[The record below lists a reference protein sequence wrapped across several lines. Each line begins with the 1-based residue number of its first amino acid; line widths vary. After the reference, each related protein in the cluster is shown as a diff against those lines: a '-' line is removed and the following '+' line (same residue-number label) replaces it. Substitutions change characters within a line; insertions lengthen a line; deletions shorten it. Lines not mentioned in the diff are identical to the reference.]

1 MPKIPLKPK
10 AILIDVI
17 PDTMDART
25 AARRMLELESL
36 VGTYGG
42 IIVVK
47 QIQKRGVPDYRTYI
61 GSGKLE
67 ELAQIA
73 KNEGAEV
80 LIINNLMKP
89 GQMYNVAEYLRKQK
103 LRMQVWDRVDLIL
116 KIFAKHAK
124 TSEAKLQ
131 IKLAAIRH
139 MGPRIFGIGQEM
151 MQQAGGTG
159 TRGGQG
165 ETNTEMMKRHMF
177 EQEKKTK
184 QDLER
189 LATAREGH
197 RKRRDRVGL
206 KTVSVVGYTNAGKS
220 SLVNALTKKGA
231 LVADAL
237 FATLD
242 THIGK
247 LWFPDADPSRSP
259 LEKGRWG
266 HGTDVLI
273 SDTIGFIQDLPPKLI
288 DAFRSTLDE
297 TVDADLLLHV
307 IDASDPFLHEK
318 IAEVEDVLTKL
329 KVEHTP
335 KIYVF
340 NKIDL
345 MKRVPKATLTKKYKV
360 YSPLFVSAHTG
371 EGLEALKKAIG
382 QRLVS

>member
-1 MPKIPLKPK
+1 MPHIPLKPK

-25 AARRMLELESL
+25 AGRRMHELESL

-42 IIVVK
+42 IIIVK

-67 ELAQIA
+67 ELALIA
-73 KNEGAEV
+73 KNEQAEV

-165 ETNTEMMKRHMF
+165 ETNTEVMKRHMF

-184 QDLER
+184 QDLDR

-247 LWFPDADPSRSP
+247 LWLPHDDDS
-259 LEKGRWG
+259 GR
-266 HGTDVLI
+266 GTDVLI
-273 SDTIGFIQDLPPKLI
+273 SDTIGFIQNLPPKLI

-318 IAEVEDVLTKL
+318 ITEVEEVLTKL

-335 KIYVF
+335 KIYLF

-345 MKRVPKATLTKKYKV
+345 MKRVPKTKLVKAYKPF
-360 YSPLFVSAHTG
+360 SPLFVSAHTG
-371 EGLEALKKAIG
+371 DGLEALKKEIG
-382 QRLVS
+382 KRLVS

>member
-247 LWFPDADPSRSP
+247 LWFPHDDDS
-259 LEKGRWG
+259 GR
-266 HGTDVLI
+266 GTDVLI

-345 MKRVPKATLTKKYKV
+345 MKRIPKAAFTKKYKAFN
-360 YSPLFVSAHTG
+360 PLFVSAQTG

>member
-25 AARRMLELESL
+25 AKRRMLELESL
-36 VGTYGG
+36 VATYGG
-42 IIVVK
+42 VIVVK
-47 QIQKRGVPDYRTYI
+47 QIQKRSIPDYRTYI
-61 GSGKLE
+61 GSGKLDE
-67 ELAQIA
+67 IVELARD
-73 KNEGAEV
+73 ERAEV

-89 GQMYNVAEYLRKQK
+89 GQMYNVAEYLRKHK

-165 ETNTEMMKRHMF
+165 ETNTEVMKRHMF

-189 LATAREGH
+189 LATAREEH

-231 LVADAL
+231 LVANAL

-247 LWFPDADPSRSP
+247 LWFSHDDDS
-259 LEKGRWG
+259 GR
-266 HGTDVLI
+266 GTDVLI

-318 IAEVEDVLTKL
+318 IMEVEEVLTQL
-329 KVEHTP
+329 KVQDTP
-335 KIYVF
+335 KLYVF

-345 MKRVPKATLTKKYKV
+345 MKRVPKATLTKKSKAF
-360 YSPLFVSAHTG
+360 SPLFVSAQKG
-371 EGLEALKKAIG
+371 EGLETLKNEIG
-382 QRLVS
+382 KRLVS

>member
-1 MPKIPLKPK
+1 MPHIPLKPR

-17 PDTMDART
+17 PDTMGART
-25 AARRMLELESL
+25 AGRRMLELESL

-47 QIQKRGVPDYRTYI
+47 QIQKRSVPDYRTYI

-73 KNEGAEV
+73 KNERIEV

-89 GQMYNVAEYLRKQK
+89 GQMYNVAEYLRKQN

-124 TSEAKLQ
+124 TSEAKMQ

-165 ETNTEMMKRHMF
+165 ETNTEVMKRHMF

-184 QDLER
+184 QDLDR
-189 LATAREGH
+189 LATAREEH

-247 LWFPDADPSRSP
+247 LWFPDPPRSP
-259 LEKGRWG
+259 LHKGG
-266 HGTDVLI
+266 SGYGTDVLI

-307 IDASDPFLHEK
+307 IDISDPFLHEK
-318 IAEVEDVLTKL
+318 ITEVEDVLTKL
-329 KVEHTP
+329 KVQETP
-335 KIYVF
+335 KVYVF
-340 NKIDL
+340 NKIDRL
-345 MKRVPKATLTKKYKV
+345 KRVPETKLTKDYKA
-360 YSPLFVSAHTG
+360 YFPLFVSAYNG
-371 EGLEALKKAIG
+371 DGLETLKDAIG
-382 QRLVS
+382 KRLVL